1 MSRYRTLQLLNI
13 QDEETGSD
21 LAIAQTNRGAVTRA
35 SFLLKSSFAYSES
48 DHWVNN
54 FNYQCHYQSYLLHP
68 CQLAADFAAQSDFED
83 ISRAFKGLVCNNI
96 SIILLQYVDVKCF
109 PLIIMFSMFAF

>member
-1 MSRYRTLQLLNI
+1 MSWYKTLQLLNI

-21 LAIAQTNRGAVTRA
+21 LAVVQTNRGAVTRA
-35 SFLLKSSFAYSES
+35 SFLLKSSFAYSGS

-54 FNYQCHYQSYLLHP
+54 FNYQCHYQSYFLHF
-68 CQLAADFAAQSDFED
+68 CQLAADFAAQSVFENT
-83 ISRAFKGLVCNNI
+83 SCAFKGLVCNNI
-96 SIILLQYVDVKCF
+96 SVIILHYVDVKCF

>member
-1 MSRYRTLQLLNI
+1 MSWYKTLQLLNI

-21 LAIAQTNRGAVTRA
+21 LAVVQTNRGAVTRA
-35 SFLLKSSFAYSES
+35 SFLLKSSFAYSGS

-54 FNYQCHYQSYLLHP
+54 FNYQCHYQSYFLHF
-68 CQLAADFAAQSDFED
+68 CQLAADFAAQSVFENT
-83 ISRAFKGLVCNNI
+83 SRAFKGLVCNNI
-96 SIILLQYVDVKCF
+96 SVIILHYVDVKCF